1 MVNCFLHNVLYTKW
15 LNCLLKMLNKSDAS
29 QVRTK
34 QSKQNY
40 LFSVHLSSVA
50 HSSLTLWNPMD

>member
-1 MVNCFLHNVLYTKW
+1 MVNCFLHNVLHTKW
-15 LNCLLKMLNKSDAS
+15 LNCLLQMLNKSDVS

-40 LFSVHLSSVA
+40 LSQYI
-50 HSSLTLWNPMD
+50 